1 MPQPVRRALPHL
13 PLPCFC
19 ALCRHAE
26 PHGCAGGQVTRPSS
40 HSAPA
45 NHQTQTLSDRFSS
58 LQSNMRQMK
67 AVSTE
72 NSDSK
77 NDLSTA
83 FSCTK
88 EAPLPLPLH
97 RSKTWKRTRSVVVSL
112 VADLQHFAPSLG
124 CSLFAKAR
132 LIFAQKK
139 AFSRLPG
146 SRGGSTVEGSSVV
159 LPATL
164 PSTVVQ
170 SCDSSKGWVKFL
182 PVSIY

>member
-1 MPQPVRRALPHL
+1 M
-13 PLPCFC
+13 
-19 ALCRHAE
+19 
-26 PHGCAGGQVTRPSS
+26 TRPSQ
-40 HSAPA
+40 SAPA
-45 NHQTQTLSDRFSS
+45 NHETQTLSDEFTS

-77 NDLSTA
+77 NDLSPA

-132 LIFAQKK
+132 LGSAQKSSI
-139 AFSRLPG
+139 FEVTRISRRVY
-146 SRGGSTVEGSSVV
+146 SRRLVGC
-159 LPATL
+159 PAGNFAVICRPKL
-164 PSTVVQ
+164 
-170 SCDSSKGWVKFL
+170 
-182 PVSIY
+182 